1 MGYFLSLNG
10 RCLLVIYP
18 DKLKG
23 AAVKRLPQRK
33 SLVSATVEVL
43 REAIASGEWPR
54 WLPGELELVRRLRV
68 SRVTLRAALAE
79 LERGRWIRAGQGR
92 RREILRRAKTQTVR
106 PAVVLLT
113 PEPLHRLPAST
124 VFWMDKLREQLEA
137 AGRPLEIHEGTAV
150 YRRRPGHALE
160 ELAARLR
167 PAGWVLYRST
177 PEMQRWFTEHAPGA
191 ILAGSRHAGVTLA
204 SADVDHGAACRHAA
218 GRFLAM
224 GHRRLAVVWPES
236 KLAGDLESV
245 AGFQEGVS
253 GPVASVT
260 HDGSVRGIC
269 ACLERLF
276 ARAEAPTGL
285 LVFHAAH
292 LLTVLGWLQQKKRR
306 VPEEVS
312 VICRDEEPFLEAVL
326 PSVARYALPVA
337 AFAKRISRLVLEAVE
352 ESGGSPREHR
362 LMPIFVTGGSLGPY
376 RFK

>member
-1 MGYFLSLNG
+1 M
-10 RCLLVIYP
+10 
-18 DKLKG
+18 
-23 AAVKRLPQRK
+23 KRLPQRK

-54 WLPGELELVRRLRV
+54 WLPGELELVGRLRV
-68 SRVTLRAALAE
+68 SRVTLRAALSE
-79 LERGRWIRAGQGR
+79 LERGKWIRAGQGK
-92 RREILRRAKTQTVR
+92 RREILRRAKAGKVVR
-106 PAVVLLT
+106 SAVVLLT

-191 ILAGSRHAGVTLA
+191 ILAGSRHLGVTLA
-204 SADVDHGAACRHAA
+204 SVDVDHAAACRHAA

-236 KLAGDLESV
+236 KLAGDLESL
-245 AGFQEGVS
+245 AGFQDGV
-253 GPVASVT
+253 PERVASVT
-260 HDGSVRGIC
+260 HDGSVRGVC
-269 ACLERLF
+269 GCLERLF

-285 LVFHAAH
+285 LVLHAAH
-292 LLTVLGWLQQKKRR
+292 VLTVLGWLQQRKRR

-337 AFAKRISRLVLEAVE
+337 AFAKRLSRLVLDAVE
-352 ESGGSPREHR
+352 GSAGRPREHR
-362 LMPIFVTGGSLGPY
+362 LMPIFVPGGSLG
-376 RFK
+376 RVSSGANHVSGKDK